1 MEKNLVDL
9 IKSAGILGA
18 GGAGFPTHIKVN
30 SKAQYVIINGA
41 ECEPLLRVDQQLL
54 SSKSKELLQSLKLV
68 MKQTGAEHGY
78 IALKGK
84 YKDAIENINKYI
96 NDYENISLFKLDNFY
111 PAGDEQVIVYEVTKR
126 IVPEGGI
133 PLNVGVI
140 VLNVETALNIYE
152 AYFNETNVT
161 EKYITVTGEVKNAVT
176 VKVPIGITVKEV
188 IDLAGGPTVDKYVV
202 INGGPMMGKI
212 IEQDKPVTKTTKGLI
227 VLSVDHPLIT
237 DLTKDISQMLKEA
250 RTSCMHCSLCTEVC
264 PRNLIGHRIEPN
276 KLIRMES
283 YAGVNADSEFPKTAF
298 LCCECRLCQYACVMN
313 LKPWKVNSLLKVNMS
328 KNGIK
333 NNLQNTPDKVHP
345 FREYKKYPVKR
356 LISKLGLYK
365 YDIEA
370 PLTEVKQQFNKVS
383 ISLKQHIGA
392 PAEAVVKVGDKVK
405 KGNLIA
411 DMLDGKMGCR
421 VHASIS
427 GIVTETNKDTIIIEG
442 V

>member
-1 MEKNLVDL
+1 
-9 IKSAGILGA
+9 
-18 GGAGFPTHIKVN
+18 
-30 SKAQYVIINGA
+30 
-41 ECEPLLRVDQQLL
+41 
-54 SSKSKELLQSLKLV
+54 
-68 MKQTGAEHGY
+68 
-78 IALKGK
+78 
-84 YKDAIENINKYI
+84 
-96 NDYENISLFKLDNFY
+96 
-111 PAGDEQVIVYEVTKR
+111 
-126 IVPEGGI
+126 
-133 PLNVGVI
+133 
-140 VLNVETALNIYE
+140 
-152 AYFNETNVT
+152 
-161 EKYITVTGEVKNAVT
+161 
-176 VKVPIGITVKEV
+176 
-188 IDLAGGPTVDKYVV
+188 
-202 INGGPMMGKI
+202 MMGKI
-212 IEQDKPVTKTTKGLI
+212 IEEDKPVTKTTKGLI

-237 DLTKDISQMLKEA
+237 DLTKDISQMLKES

-283 YAGVNADSEFPKTAF
+283 YASVNTDSEFPKTAF

-333 NNLQNTPDKVHP
+333 NNLNNIPNKVHP

-383 ISLKQHIGA
+383 ISLKQHIGV
-392 PAEAVVKVGDKVK
+392 PAEAVVKAGDKVV

-411 DMLDGKMGCR
+411 DIPDGKMGCR

-427 GIVTETNKDTIIIEG
+427 GTVIETNKDTIIIEG